1 MNFEPMLA
9 RSATLSQA
17 EISALTFPVVASPKL
32 DGMRIVK
39 VGGCAYTRNGKPLA
53 NVSTRVWLEQY
64 LPNNIDGELCLPNLT
79 EPLEDVMS
87 AFRSAKGAPAFKFAA
102 FDYFEDESLPFADRI
117 RKLADVAGPVNFA
130 WPDRL
135 ILLRQTLVK
144 DEASLRRIIGEH
156 LEAGFEGT
164 MVRSPQGRYK
174 QGRSTWKE
182 QGLLK
187 IKPFED
193 EEATIV
199 GLVEE
204 MENTNEEKTAIGRRS
219 TSAAGLV
226 AKGRLGA
233 FKFRFADGVESTV
246 AGFTDKQKVEF
257 WAAGDTLIGKVI
269 TVKHQVVHGGRKPGQ
284 APRHPQFKGFR
295 PEQI

>member
-1 MNFEPMLA
+1 MNFDPMLA
-9 RSATLSQA
+9 RSATLSQQ
-17 EISALTFPVVASPKL
+17 EISALSYPVVASPKL

-39 VGGCAYTRNGKPLA
+39 VGGTVYTRNGKPLA
-53 NVSTRVWLEQY
+53 NVSTRVWLETH
-64 LPNNIDGELCLPNLT
+64 LPNNVDGELCLPNLT

-87 AFRSAKGAPAFKFAA
+87 AFRSAKGTPAFKFAA
-102 FDYFEDESLPFADRI
+102 FDYFEDESLPFSDRI
-117 RKLADVAGPVNFA
+117 RKLATVAGPVNFA

-135 ILLRQTLVK
+135 ILLRQTLVR

-156 LEAGFEGT
+156 LESGFEGT
-164 MVRSPQGRYK
+164 MVRNPLGRYK

-193 EEATIV
+193 EEATIT

-204 MENTNEEKTAIGRRS
+204 MANTNEEKTAIGRRS
-219 TSAAGLV
+219 TAAAGLV
-226 AKGRLGA
+226 QKGRLGA
-233 FKFRFADGVESTV
+233 FAATFDDGTPFTV
-246 AGFTDKQKVEF
+246 GGFTDKQKAEF
-257 WAAGDTLIGKVI
+257 WALGDEMIGKRI

-284 APRHPQFKGFR
+284 APRHPQFKCLR
-295 PEQI
+295 EEKV